1 MRSWKSDS
9 QENMRKKQNV
19 KNRKAEE
26 TTVVQEFAVE
36 KIIRRRVND
45 GKVEYY
51 LKWKGFTDAE
61 NTWEPEDNL
70 DCPELI
76 EEFLRNMAVSG
87 EREDSNTL
95 EPVIQPKEELTE
107 LDADTVHQQQCQ
119 SKQTESKTGQPGDHD
134 TATADN
140 RSTSPEPER
149 IIGSTD
155 RHGELMFLIKWKDT
169 DDVALLSAREASA
182 RWPQMVIGF
191 YEDKLTW
198 HGEEEPPMQ
207 EFISVWVRDPRI
219 QKEDFWHAY
228 MDYEICV
235 HTNSLAFTK
244 KSSCVRRRYSEFV
257 WLRQKLQDNALL
269 LVHLPELPPKNP
281 FFSLNNARQIS
292 ARMEGLRHFLEEIVG
307 SPVLLS
313 DSCLHLFLQS
323 QLSVKKIEACA
334 EGRSRYTVAQ
344 AIQNSSSQAQRFGSD
359 ENTQEEGE
367 TDSE

>member
-1 MRSWKSDS
+1 MER
-9 QENMRKKQNV
+9 ENMRKKQNV

-76 EEFLRNMAVSG
+76 EEFLRNVAVSG
-87 EREDSNTL
+87 ETERDDSHSL
-95 EPVIQPKEELTE
+95 EPVFQPKEELTE
-107 LDADTVHQQQCQ
+107 LEADIAHQQQCQ
-119 SKQTESKTGQPGDHD
+119 SEQIEGKIGKPGDHD
-134 TATADN
+134 TATGDD
-140 RSTSPEPER
+140 RSAFPEPER

-198 HGEEEPPMQ
+198 HGEEEQ
-207 EFISVWVRDPRI
+207 
-219 QKEDFWHAY
+219 
-228 MDYEICV
+228 
-235 HTNSLAFTK
+235 
-244 KSSCVRRRYSEFV
+244 
-257 WLRQKLQDNALL
+257 
-269 LVHLPELPPKNP
+269 
-281 FFSLNNARQIS
+281 
-292 ARMEGLRHFLEEIVG
+292 
-307 SPVLLS
+307 
-313 DSCLHLFLQS
+313 
-323 QLSVKKIEACA
+323 
-334 EGRSRYTVAQ
+334 
-344 AIQNSSSQAQRFGSD
+344 
-359 ENTQEEGE
+359 
-367 TDSE
+367 